1 MSEDLPRYGDTVT
14 LQETETLM
22 RLYAELVDLASEARQ
37 VLASEAPGTAL
48 QRLRKIDARVRAKVE
63 SIATVLR

>member
-1 MSEDLPRYGDTVT
+1 
-14 LQETETLM
+14 M